1 MAKRWP
7 QLPQTTVSAVAAPEG
22 GSVGARKRVATLG
35 FTNGALGA
43 AEDRDRLFGRRRRH
57 EIRRLAELEVLP
69 R

>member
-7 QLPQTTVSAVAAPEG
+7 QLPHTIVSATAAPEG

-35 FTNGALGA
+35 FTNGALDA
-43 AEDRDRLFGRRRRH
+43 AEDRDRLFGRRHRH
-57 EIRRLAELEVLP
+57 EIRRPAELEVSP